1 VGGDGIH
8 IGYHIY
14 EILIECIYKFF
25 YFFPFRVTVKGLD
38 PGLPDSDTL
47 FWRLSECASLD
58 LIPQGYK
65 KVVKYARFKEWLK
78 KGAGLH
84 ERGGIKCGMN

>member
-1 VGGDGIH
+1 M
-8 IGYHIY
+8 
-14 EILIECIYKFF
+14 
-25 YFFPFRVTVKGLD
+25 
-38 PGLPDSDTL
+38 PDSDTL